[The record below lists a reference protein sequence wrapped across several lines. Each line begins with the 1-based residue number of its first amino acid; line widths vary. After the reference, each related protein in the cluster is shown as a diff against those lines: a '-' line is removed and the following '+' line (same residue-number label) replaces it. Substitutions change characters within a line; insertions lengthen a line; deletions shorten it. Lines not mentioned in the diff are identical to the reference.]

1 MFLGVVATTKK
12 DINNQSLDKRSDRTI
27 HLCDRANKL
36 TTIVIPNADN
46 LTFGNLII
54 LDLKD
59 DCYKFERLKSSSNVD
74 ENLLIQLYNLIEN
87 EKLMLKTDEEIFKKN
102 FGDFGKIG
110 EEIFHTF
117 SSRYH
122 LIELLKTKFYE
133 FSLKVNPNNNQC
145 YLKVNCLKIICQM
158 QSSNVDLNQWIT
170 LAKLVLNLTNI
181 NDNFDKELLIN
192 VVESL
197 INKCVDD
204 IDGNELK
211 LQLEQ
216 QLKEKLNELNG
227 KQKKLV

>member
-54 LDLKD
+54 LDVKD

-145 YLKVNCLKIICQM
+145 YLKVKCLKIICQM

-227 KQKKLV
+227 KQKKIV